1 MDEIFKS
8 TLSISVGLNLL
19 FFALGITL
27 ISKRG
32 GFPYLL
38 TKIPIINTKFSQ
50 TSLYNSSYYQDKK
63 THFDTLPKSES
74 EIIFL
79 GDSLSDSCEWSELFP
94 NQRIKNRG
102 IAGDT
107 TNGILNRIDEVIAS
121 KPQKLFL
128 LIGINDLERGR
139 RIADIVKNY
148 RLILETLKK

>member
-1 MDEIFKS
+1 
-8 TLSISVGLNLL
+8 
-19 FFALGITL
+19 
-27 ISKRG
+27 
-32 GFPYLL
+32 L

-50 TSLYNSSYYQDKK
+50 AYLYNSSYYQDKK

-79 GDSLSDSCEWSELFP
+79 GDSLSDYCEWSELFP